1 MKKNAKK
8 HIKNTVLT
16 VLIMAASFGISLLLQ
31 GALDISEHITTLF
44 AFAVFLI
51 SLVTDGF
58 WYGTAATVASVIAI
72 NYAFT
77 YPYFD
82 MDFTVPENIFS
93 ALVMLII
100 SFLTSML
107 TAKQKVWQALKAESE
122 RERVRA
128 NLLRAV
134 SHDLRTPLTTIYGAS
149 SSVIDNYGKLSDTQK
164 LQMAVSIKEDA
175 EWLIHMVENLLSV
188 TRIDSG
194 QVKLVKTPTVLE
206 ELIDSVLL
214 KFKKRYA
221 RQTVELDLPE
231 ELVLIPMD
239 PTLIEQVIV
248 NILENAVHHAV
259 GFTKLILRVYLRG
272 RKAVF
277 EITDN
282 GCGIHK
288 DKLDTVFSGYSDSP
302 EHTSDA
308 QKHNIGI
315 GLSVCATIVK
325 AHGGSI
331 TAENVEGGGARFRF
345 SLPIEEDSSREQ

>member
-1 MKKNAKK
+1 MKKNAK
-8 HIKNTVLT
+8 HYIKNTVLT
-16 VLIMAASFGISLLLQ
+16 VLIMAASFGISFLLQ

-44 AFAVFLI
+44 VFAVFFI

-58 WYGTAATVASVIAI
+58 WYGTVATVASVIAI

-77 YPYFD
+77 YPYFN
-82 MDFTVPENIFS
+82 MDFSVPENIFS

-100 SFLTSML
+100 SFLTSMF
-107 TAKQKVWQALKAESE
+107 TAKLKAWQALKAESE
-122 RERVRA
+122 RERMRA

-134 SHDLRTPLTTIYGAS
+134 SHDLRTPLTTRYGAS
-149 SSVIDNYGKLSDTQK
+149 SSVIENYGKLSDTQK

-194 QVKLVKTPTVLE
+194 RVKLVKTPTVLE

-221 RQTVELDLPE
+221 QQTVELDLPE

-259 GFTKLILRVYLRG
+259 GFTRLTLRAFVLG
-272 RKAVF
+272 REAVF
-277 EITDN
+277 EIADN
-282 GCGIHK
+282 GCGISK
-288 DKLDTVFSGYSDSP
+288 DKLSTVFSGYSDSP

-308 QKHNIGI
+308 QKRNVGI

-331 TAENVEGGGARFRF
+331 TAENAKGGGALFRF
-345 SLPIEEDSSREQ
+345 SLPIEEDASYEQ